1 MLDEIYTWM
10 ESYAGVSFDFDETMQ
25 DVGES
30 VAIIE
35 PFTWHAVVIIML
47 SHLDDACDIIDTYW
61 RAIPEGLPSKNRMK
75 RMITEHAFT
84 LLIANIRNI
93 CNLLN
98 LDIPEITSMEF
109 LKKVIEALYDLL
121 QMLTNNTIDDII
133 SNHMYDDHEEAND
146 DSFSSILSVMP
157 EDMSQL
163 AMTVTAIR
171 DAYYDALD
179 NEDLG

>member
-1 MLDEIYTWM
+1 
-10 ESYAGVSFDFDETMQ
+10 
-25 DVGES
+25 
-30 VAIIE
+30 
-35 PFTWHAVVIIML
+35 
-47 SHLDDACDIIDTYW
+47 
-61 RAIPEGLPSKNRMK
+61 
-75 RMITEHAFT
+75 
-84 LLIANIRNI
+84 
-93 CNLLN
+93 
-98 LDIPEITSMEF
+98 MEF

-133 SNHMYDDHEEAND
+133 TNHMYDDHEEAND